1 MQELKTDELKNVGG
15 GFLISLG
22 SVALAAL
29 GTPFLAGFL
38 DGLIKLKWQDLKNIV
53 FIRNL
58 SEKPLI
64 QIRKKDSIMFIK
76 S

>member
-38 DGLIKLKWQDLKNIV
+38 DGIC
-53 FIRNL
+53 R
-58 SEKPLI
+58 PLPCTDW
-64 QIRKKDSIMFIK
+64 R
-76 S
+76 